1 MRGVVDLLIGE
12 LIRSGY
18 HIKEHLKFSTQNPK
32 SEQPL
37 RKFSTFKLNLGNFL
51 SQNKWI
57 EYQYCESRLNRY
69 FHLVGNSQLI
79 QTMHF

>member
-1 MRGVVDLLIGE
+1 MEKNPNYLLRGVVDLLIGE
-12 LIRSGY
+12 LIRS
-18 HIKEHLKFSTQNPK
+18 ISTQNPK

-57 EYQYCESRLNRY
+57 EYQYCE
-69 FHLVGNSQLI
+69 
-79 QTMHF
+79 T